1 MPNTRLIPQVA
12 IDFMN
17 DDHAEAIS
25 IVDNL
30 LAAIENS
37 SDDEVTLQLEA
48 FFAHNQAHFSREEEQ
63 MIRVNFPPYGCHKGE
78 HDRVLTEL
86 RQAITDWEAN
96 KDRESI
102 AQYINCTVWN
112 WFINHIKTMDTVTA
126 MFLKQHPE

>member
-37 SDDEVTLQLEA
+37 SDDDVTLQLEA
-48 FFAHNQAHFSREEEQ
+48 FFAHNQA
-63 MIRVNFPPYGCHKGE
+63 
-78 HDRVLTEL
+78 
-86 RQAITDWEAN
+86 
-96 KDRESI
+96 
-102 AQYINCTVWN
+102 
-112 WFINHIKTMDTVTA
+112 
-126 MFLKQHPE
+126 

>member
-37 SDDEVTLQLEA
+37 SDDDVTLQLEA

-78 HDRVLTEL
+78 HD
-86 RQAITDWEAN
+86 
-96 KDRESI
+96 
-102 AQYINCTVWN
+102 
-112 WFINHIKTMDTVTA
+112 
-126 MFLKQHPE
+126 